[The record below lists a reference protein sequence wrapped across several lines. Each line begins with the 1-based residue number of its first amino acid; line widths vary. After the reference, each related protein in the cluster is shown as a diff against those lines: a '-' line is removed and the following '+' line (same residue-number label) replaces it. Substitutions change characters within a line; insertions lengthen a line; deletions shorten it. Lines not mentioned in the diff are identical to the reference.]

1 MCFIKEGEI
10 KDMSE
15 AIRTKIYFRIPVL
28 LLLQKVMHDPE
39 IPKPIIIS
47 YCTTQNG
54 AEWICYSN
62 DDVENIAT
70 YLNNSKT
77 DTLFVYKLGFFR
89 NQFHIDFK
97 DNARIVGR
105 KEDFPEIT
113 DDAVSVDINSI
124 DFIYNSM
131 KQLNFNRAYLESIVL
146 QKRRD
151 RK

>member
-1 MCFIKEGEI
+1 MRE
-10 KDMSE
+10 D
-15 AIRTKIYFRIPVL
+15 IRTKIYFRIPVL
-28 LLLQKVMHDPE
+28 LLLQEVMNDPD
-39 IPKPIIIS
+39 IPKPIVIS
-47 YCTTQNG
+47 YCTSHNG

-70 YLNNSKT
+70 YLNNNKT

-89 NQFHIDFK
+89 KQFHIDFK

-113 DDAVSVDINSI
+113 DDAVCVNINSI

-131 KQLNFNRAYLESIVL
+131 KRLNFNRAYLESIVV
-146 QKRRD
+146 QKRGD
-151 RK
+151 R